1 LAQPTVELV
10 GPLPSAIQNYTQFVP
25 GIVTGSNQ
33 SDAARALVTFLSS
46 PVAQT
51 VLKAKGFE

>member
-1 LAQPTVELV
+1 
-10 GPLPSAIQNYTQFVP
+10 LPSAIQNYTQFVA

-33 SDAARALVTFLSS
+33 TEPAKVLVTFLTS
-46 PVAQT
+46 PAAET